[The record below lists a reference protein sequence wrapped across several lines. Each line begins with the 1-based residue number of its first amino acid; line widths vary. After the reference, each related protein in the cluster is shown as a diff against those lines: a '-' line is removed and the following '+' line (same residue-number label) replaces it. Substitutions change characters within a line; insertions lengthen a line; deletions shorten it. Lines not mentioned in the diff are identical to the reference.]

1 MDVAIVDYGMGNV
14 YSVASA
20 VRFLGGRPEL
30 TADPSR
36 IEHADRVILP
46 GVGSFARAMERITD
60 RRLDQ
65 VLAAITQQAGR
76 RLLGICLGM
85 QLLGL
90 SSTEDGL
97 TRGLG
102 LVPLDVQHLGV
113 GLGAPSKVPHIGF
126 SRLSGHRHL
135 RMFDG
140 TNHHSAYYFVH
151 SFRMST
157 TTAMDHVRIATC
169 TYGYAFT
176 AAIEAG
182 AVWGT
187 QFHPEKSQSAGLRV
201 LHNFLKPHK

>member
-36 IEHADRVILP
+36 IERADRVILP

-60 RRLDQ
+60 RRLDH
-65 VLAAITQQAGR
+65 VLIAVGQQPKR

-85 QLLGL
+85 QLLGV
-90 SSTEDGL
+90 SSTEDGF

-113 GLGAPSKVPHIGF
+113 GPDAPSKVPHIGF
-126 SRLSGHRHL
+126 ARLSGHRHL

-140 TNHHSAYYFVH
+140 TNDRSAYYFVH
-151 SFRMST
+151 SFRMSAT
-157 TTAMDHVRIATC
+157 SAVGDVHVATC
-169 TYGYAFT
+169 TYGYEFA

-182 AVWGT
+182 SVWGT

-201 LHNFLKPHK
+201 LHNFLEPSR